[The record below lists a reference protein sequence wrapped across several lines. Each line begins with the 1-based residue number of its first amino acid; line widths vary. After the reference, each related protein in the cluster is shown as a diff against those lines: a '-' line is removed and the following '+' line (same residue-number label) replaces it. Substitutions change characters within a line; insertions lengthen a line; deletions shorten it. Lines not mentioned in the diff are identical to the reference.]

1 MKKLYIP
8 TSTLNFNNI
17 LSSESISPKA
27 FYTKRGF
34 GYSRWQE
41 VEENNKENVILLY
54 EEPFSFV
61 RPDSDLEDHPMLLE
75 ITTDKNYPS
84 IAEGLYYSDE
94 SIYLSPWRTR
104 FIFFN
109 EQDRRVALSIS
120 DSSLET
126 KMLGLYHRQLYIE
139 TYPQKRFPDFVC
151 NVPLNKEAIDFD
163 VRINKMKGL
172 LYGYYIGALLSS
184 TPELRYKTYS
194 RQYCHLIHINL
205 QFFSIRN

>member
-8 TSTLNFNNI
+8 ISTLNFNNI

-27 FYTKRGF
+27 FYTIRGF

-41 VEENNKENVILLY
+41 VEEDNKENVILLY

-139 TYPQKRFPDFVC
+139 TYPQKRFPDDVC
-151 NVPLNKEAIDFD
+151 NVPLNKEPIDFD
-163 VRINKMKGL
+163 IRIN
-172 LYGYYIGALLSS
+172 
-184 TPELRYKTYS
+184 
-194 RQYCHLIHINL
+194 
-205 QFFSIRN
+205 